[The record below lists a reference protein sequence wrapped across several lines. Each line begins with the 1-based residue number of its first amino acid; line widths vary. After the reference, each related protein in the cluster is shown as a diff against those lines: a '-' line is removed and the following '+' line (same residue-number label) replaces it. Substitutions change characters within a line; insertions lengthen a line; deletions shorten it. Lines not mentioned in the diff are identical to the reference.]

1 MNNSSLTIKRFLI
14 STSGF
19 LILLAFLFREFIFDV
34 SKLLVSS
41 DQLNGL
47 GWRWFRKGE
56 FFISQWND
64 HILGG
69 MPTIDAM
76 FGDIY
81 HPLSFMSS
89 IMDPARGVGFKFIAA
104 VLIAF
109 ICGHVLFSYFTKN
122 WKIGGIL
129 GAAYALN
136 PQFFSHIYPG
146 HDGKM
151 YIIAAMPLVVYG
163 LLKFSREN
171 RLWGVAV
178 MGLTMGW
185 MLISSHVQL
194 TYFFL
199 WGFFFVSVYEIFI
212 HTKAPL
218 KIKLSKQSLIGLS
231 VAIGLMLGAVQL
243 IPPYFYSTEQ
253 SVRSTEE
260 KTTIDHATSWSL
272 HQEEAASLILPGFIG
287 VDTGTKAYWG
297 HNSFKLNHET
307 AGIVVTL
314 LAFIGLF
321 TKKRRKE
328 KFFWL
333 SLATLALT
341 FSVGAHTP
349 FFQFFFSFVPGVKL
363 FRGPSM
369 ATIWWSFSII
379 MLAALYLKEVSEY
392 EKAHKIG
399 ILSFCGLA
407 LALVIARFMWE
418 SAIGGL
424 GTIVVLGGIGAT
436 IYGLAKQYS
445 TESVSMKNIPRW
457 VLICVSFTGIILIFI
472 ASSGTA
478 HLSPAYFKQINTELM
493 NSSASTIF
501 GSFILLLVIAGGL
514 LYLITTPF
522 NLNRFAGILL
532 VAVIIDTSIVNLQFI
547 QTVPMNRYITQSS
560 LVDAV
565 KPRIDSLNQ
574 HRILPLGNT
583 IKEGMVAYYGIQ
595 IPTGFHDNEVGTYR
609 AFRGGQQ
616 LDNLLYKLRKQELAT
631 NPFLNILGVKYL
643 TLPNQNGPQLVM
655 NNAAFDKTTLFY
667 NVSIVDSNSAI
678 SLLKSDSFDYQNQLM
693 LFEKPTFQYGFTND
707 SGNSTLAKGS
717 SKITAYTMDDFTIS
731 VETERPAILFIN
743 DNFHEYWNAEVNGNL
758 TPIHRAFTTFRAV
771 EVPSGKSTVRMYY
784 KSKVAES
791 SKLLIYLG
799 ITILLLL
806 TGISYYRLKI
816 KDPV

>member
-19 LILLAFLFREFIFDV
+19 IILLAFLFREFIFDV

-47 GWRWFRKGE
+47 GWRWFRNGE

-81 HPLSFMSS
+81 HPLSYMSS

-104 VLIAF
+104 ILIAF
-109 ICGHVLFSYFTKN
+109 VCGHILFSYFTKN

-199 WGFFFVSVYEIFI
+199 WGLFFVSVYEIFI
-212 HTKAPL
+212 HTKNPL
-218 KIKLSKQSLIGLS
+218 KTKLSKQALIGLS
-231 VAIGLMLGAVQL
+231 VTIGLMLGAVQL

-260 KTTIDHATSWSL
+260 KTTIDHAISWSL

-287 VDTGTKAYWG
+287 IDTGEKAYWG

-314 LAFIGLF
+314 LAFVGLF

-341 FSVGAHTP
+341 FSVGGHTP
-349 FFQFFFSFVPGVKL
+349 LFQFFFSFVPGVKL

-369 ATIWWSFSII
+369 ATIWWSFSIL
-379 MLAALYLKEVSEY
+379 MLAALYLKEVNEY
-392 EKAHKIG
+392 EHAHKIG
-399 ILSFCGLA
+399 ILSFCGLGF
-407 LALVIARFMWE
+407 ALVIARFMWE

-424 GTIVVLGGIGAT
+424 GTVAVLGGIGA
-436 IYGLAKQYS
+436 IVYGLAKQYS
-445 TESVSMKNIPRW
+445 AETTSIKNIPRW
-457 VLICVSFTGIILIFI
+457 VLASVAFAAIILIFI

-478 HLSPAYFKQINTELM
+478 HLSPSYFKELNTELM
-493 NSSASTIF
+493 NSSASDIF
-501 GSFILLLVIAGGL
+501 ASFILLLIIAGGL
-514 LYLITTPF
+514 LYSVTTPF
-522 NLNRFAGILL
+522 NLNRFAGLLLMAIL
-532 VAVIIDTSIVNLQFI
+532 IDTSVVNLQFI
-547 QTVPMNRYITQSS
+547 QTVPMSRYINRSN

-565 KPRIDSLNQ
+565 KPRIDPLNQ

-583 IKEGMVAYYGIQ
+583 VKEGMVAYYGIQ

-609 AFRGGQQ
+609 SFRGGQQ

-667 NVSIVDSNSAI
+667 NTSIVDSSSAI
-678 SLLKSDSFDYQNQLM
+678 TLLKSDSFDYQNQLM
-693 LFEKPTFQYGFTND
+693 LFEKPTFQYGFTNAGID
-707 SGNSTLAKGS
+707 STFIKGS
-717 SKITAYTMDDFTIS
+717 SKITAYTMDEFTIS
-731 VETERPAILFIN
+731 VETERPALLFIN
-743 DNFHEYWNAEVNGNL
+743 DNFHEYWNAEVNGKL

-771 EVPSGKSTVRMYY
+771 EVPAGKSTVKMYY
-784 KSKVAES
+784 KSVVADK
-791 SKLLIYLG
+791 SKYLIYLG
-799 ITILLLL
+799 VLILILL
-806 TGISYYRLKI
+806 TAVSYKQSRK
-816 KDPV
+816 KRT